1 MQRGSGQTSEQ
12 MKSAPRDAVF
22 VWCSGDLRYPT
33 DLARHL
39 GRDDLKIVRPEYHSV
54 FMAAGGTRSAVV
66 IDHAFHRIAKF
77 EYLMICDFAAARN
90 VRQVA

>member
-22 VWCSGDLRYPT
+22 VWCTENLRYPT

-39 GRDDLKIVRPEYHSV
+39 GREDLKIVRPEYHSV

-66 IDHAFHRIAKF
+66 IDHAFHRIVKF
-77 EYLMICDFAAARN
+77 EYLMICELAAAQN
-90 VRQVA
+90 VRKAA

>member
-22 VWCSGDLRYPT
+22 VWCNDGLRYPT

-39 GRDDLKIVRPEYHSV
+39 GREDLKIVGPGGAY
-54 FMAAGGTRSAVV
+54 MAAVGTTRLVV
-66 IDHAFHRIAKF
+66 IDHAAYQLVSAEVFDKISAVALF
-77 EYLMICDFAAARN
+77 QNGLFAA
-90 VRQVA
+90 